1 MEVDNMAWKDY
12 ETLDQKPE
20 KITEEE
26 KQKLYLKYGIEDY
39 KERWSGLND
48 VKSDILKKKNS

>member
-1 MEVDNMAWKDY
+1 MAWKDY